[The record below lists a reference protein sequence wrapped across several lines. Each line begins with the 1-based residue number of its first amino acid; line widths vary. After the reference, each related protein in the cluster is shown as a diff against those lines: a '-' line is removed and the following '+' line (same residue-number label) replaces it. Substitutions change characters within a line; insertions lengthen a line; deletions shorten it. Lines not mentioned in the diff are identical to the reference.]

1 MQKKTP
7 DAQVG
12 GFVGIENLLSDF
24 ANALAN
30 VRERMLA
37 NAEGQFIMLV
47 RGCDALL

>member
-7 DAQVG
+7 NAQVG
-12 GFVGIENLLSDF
+12 GFEGMENLLSDF

-37 NAEGQFIMLV
+37 NAEGHFIMLV
-47 RGCDALL
+47 RGGNALL